1 MNILPSHDEFRI
13 LAAPSLSELRIDRS
27 RFLAIAL
34 PIESEESF
42 TSALAGIQKEHFDAT
57 HHCWA
62 WRLRDGLRSRSS
74 DAGEPSGTAGRPILA
89 QIEASGLWNLTVIV
103 VRWYGGVKL
112 GTGGLGRAYRD
123 AAAGALAEAS
133 ATTRILYRSIEIDV
147 PFPRISEIY
156 RLISSPDVVLG
167 GESFGETN
175 VFRLLVRESR
185 VDEFARSLAGKRF
198 SHRLGDREVR

>member
-1 MNILPSHDEFRI
+1 MGSSDEFRI
-13 LAAPSLSELRIDRS
+13 LTAPATAESRVERS

-34 PIESEESF
+34 PVSDEEAF
-42 TSALAGIQKEHFDAT
+42 AAGLATVQKEHCDAT

-62 WRLRDGLRSRSS
+62 WRFHRDLRSRSS

-89 QIEASGLWNLTVIV
+89 QIESSGLLDLAVIV

-123 AAAGALAEAS
+123 AAAAVLANARS
-133 ATTRILYRSIEIDV
+133 ATRILYRSVELEV
-147 PFPRISEIY
+147 PFPRISEVY
-156 RLISSPDVVLG
+156 RMAAHPDIVIAD
-167 GESFGETN
+167 ESFAEVD

-185 VDEFARSLAGKRF
+185 VDDFVRSLTQKRF
-198 SHRLGDREVR
+198 SHRLGDREIR